1 MATGLENVPAVLKA
15 LRGVGQLGYR
25 LDALQGYTLVG
36 MVRDGGADI
45 DEFARGL
52 QPGPGEG
59 DGQTLTGAVQ

>member
-1 MATGLENVPAVLKA
+1 MATGLKNSPAALKS
-15 LRGVGQLGYR
+15 LLGVGQLGYR
-25 LDALQGYTLVG
+25 LDALLGYTLVG

-59 DGQTLTGAVQ
+59 DGQSLTGAVQ